1 MHEGIVPDIII
12 MGKALGGGVFPVSGI
27 AADKEIMSVFTPGSH
42 GSTFGGNPLACAV
55 ATAALEVL
63 EEEHLEQRSEE
74 LGKYFRERLVAM
86 NSPKVEIVRGK
97 GLLNAVVLKKE
108 AGKARIYTTAMKNKG
123 VLAKET
129 HEWIIRFAP
138 PLTVTKEELDW
149 ALNIIEEVLK

>member
-1 MHEGIVPDIII
+1 
-12 MGKALGGGVFPVSGI
+12 
-27 AADKEIMSVFTPGSH
+27 
-42 GSTFGGNPLACAV
+42 
-55 ATAALEVL
+55 
-63 EEEHLEQRSEE
+63 
-74 LGKYFRERLVAM
+74 M
-86 NSPKVEIVRGK
+86 NSPKIELVRGK

-108 AGKARIYTTAMKNKG
+108 AGKARIYTTAMKNRG